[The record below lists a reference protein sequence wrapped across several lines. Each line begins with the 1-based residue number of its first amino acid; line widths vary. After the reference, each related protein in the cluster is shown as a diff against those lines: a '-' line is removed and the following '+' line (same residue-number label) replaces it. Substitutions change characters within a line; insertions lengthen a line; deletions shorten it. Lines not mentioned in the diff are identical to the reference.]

1 MSENNEDASSA
12 NELPLDWMSSESE
25 RTIPASWNSIT
36 RLLKERVGS
45 HMYDRWFSRMGLQQM
60 DESRVVLSVPNAMHQ
75 YWIEDNYAPV
85 LTTTVNEVLGS
96 PRSIEFFVNAAA
108 VKEEQDEVVLS
119 PRAALPAKR
128 DFVTA
133 PANDEKRVPKALIDS
148 CLNSRLSFANFV
160 VGPNCSYSQ
169 AVARAVAE
177 KPGKVYNPLFLHGA
191 AGLGKTHLMH
201 AIGLEILRLK
211 PRKIVRYV
219 NSENFTNEFID
230 AIRKNTTSAFRVKY
244 RKVDVLLI
252 DDIHFLAGK
261 DSTQEEFFHTFNELF
276 HSFKQIVLASDRA
289 PSEIRNLET
298 RLVSR
303 FEWGMAAQLETP
315 DLETRTAILK
325 QKVQECDVQMED
337 WVLQFIASRVRTNVR
352 RLEGALVRVAAHISL
367 DGTPLT
373 EQMIE
378 GMIKDL
384 VDDAAGKSIT
394 IDVIQKVVADHFDVR
409 LSDMTSRRRP
419 KAIAQPRQIA
429 MYLAREF
436 TKSSLKDISEAF
448 GKKDHGTVI
457 HACKTINGLMDAG
470 DDFRRVV
477 MGLTEKLKRL

>member
-1 MSENNEDASSA
+1 MSDQNEEVSA
-12 NELPLDWMSSESE
+12 PIQLPLQWTESDRQSNQYE
-25 RTIPASWNSIT
+25 PWHNIT
-36 RLLKERVGS
+36 RLLRERVGH
-45 HMYDRWFSRMGLQQM
+45 HMYDRWFSRMGLQQL
-60 DESRVVLSVPNAMHQ
+60 DEARIVLSVPNAMHQ
-75 YWIEDNYAPV
+75 YWIEDNYSPV
-85 LTTTVNEVLGS
+85 LNSTVTEVLGGG
-96 PRSIEFFVNAAA
+96 RSIEFFVNAAVREERDEA
-108 VKEEQDEVVLS
+108 VLVA
-119 PRAALPAKR
+119 RAAQPAKR
-128 DFVTA
+128 DFITA
-133 PANDEKRVPKALIDS
+133 EGTDEPRVPKALIES
-148 CLNSRLSFANFV
+148 CLNRRLSFANFV

-169 AVARAVAE
+169 AVAKAVAE

-201 AIGLEILRLK
+201 AIGLEILRVK
-211 PRKIVRYV
+211 PKKIVRYV
-219 NSENFTNEFID
+219 NSETFTNEFID
-230 AIRKNTTSAFRVKY
+230 SIRRGNTAAFRAKY
-244 RKVDVLLI
+244 RRVDVLLI

-276 HSFKQIVLASDRA
+276 HSFKQIVLASDRP
-289 PSEIRNLET
+289 PSEIRNLES

-303 FEWGMAAQLETP
+303 FEWGMAAQIESP

-325 QKVQECDVQMED
+325 QKVRECSVQIDD
-337 WVLQFIASRVRTNVR
+337 WALQYVASRVRTNVR
-352 RLEGALVRVAAHISL
+352 RLEGALVRVAAHVSL

-384 VDDAAGKSIT
+384 VDDAAGKAVT
-394 IDVIQKVVADHFDVR
+394 IDVIQKVVAEHFDVR

-436 TKSSLKDISEAF
+436 TKSSLKDIGEAF

-457 HACKTINGLMDAG
+457 HACKTITALMAAG
-470 DDFRRVV
+470 DDFQRVV
-477 MGLTEKLKRL
+477 MGLSEKLRRL